1 MSWRILIVTLLVA
14 LGVSAYGGVQLGDWL
29 VQHAPQ
35 AAPAPGADDN
45 GTQAVLDA
53 NGKPYLAQ
61 PPQPRV
67 DGTLGVPEKTAAAN
81 WNIQTVSLFDA
92 VTDPS
97 ITLSRTSMTAG
108 QAAEVAR
115 AARSSLPDGDNN
127 DSALDTAPGYGQ
139 QGAIMAS
146 NSFSGGS
153 MIRSTALPSSNG
165 GGNAQGAAGGNWL
178 ADLRNELGQCANAG
192 FFERPTCAW
201 NARNRYCGPNSAWGR
216 VSECPQR
223 P

>member
-1 MSWRILIVTLLVA
+1 MSWRILVMTLLVA
-14 LGVSAYGGVQLGDWL
+14 LGVSAWGGVQLGDWL

-35 AAPAPGADDN
+35 AAPAPGSDDD
-45 GTQAVLDA
+45 GAQAVLDA

-67 DGTLGVPEKTAAAN
+67 DGTLGVPDKPMAAN
-81 WNIQTVSLFDA
+81 WNIQTVSLFDVVKDPA
-92 VTDPS
+92 V
-97 ITLSRTSMTAG
+97 TLSRSSMTAG

-115 AARSSLPDGDNN
+115 AARSSLPDGDT
-127 DSALDTAPGYGQ
+127 DSALDNAPTYG

-146 NSFSGGS
+146 SSFSSGT
-153 MIRSTALPSSNG
+153 MIRSSAQPSAPNNANG
-165 GGNAQGAAGGNWL
+165 SSGGGNWL
-178 ADLRNELGQCANAG
+178 TELRGELAQCANAG

-201 NARNRYCGPNSAWGR
+201 NARNRYCAPNQAWGR

>member
-1 MSWRILIVTLLVA
+1 MSWRILVMTLLVA
-14 LGVSAYGGVQLGDWL
+14 LGVSAWGGVQLGDWL

-35 AAPAPGADDN
+35 AAPAPGADDD
-45 GTQAVLDA
+45 GAQAVLDA

-67 DGTLGVPEKTAAAN
+67 DGTLGVPDKPTAAN
-81 WNIQTVSLFDA
+81 WNIQTVSLFE
-92 VTDPS
+92 VVKDPNV
-97 ITLSRTSMTAG
+97 TLSRSSMTAG
-108 QAAEVAR
+108 QAAEIAR

-127 DSALDTAPGYGQ
+127 DSALDTAPAYG

-146 NSFSGGS
+146 SSFSSGT
-153 MIRSTALPSSNG
+153 MIRSSAQSSGANNG
-165 GGNAQGAAGGNWL
+165 NGQAGGGGNWL
-178 ADLRNELGQCANAG
+178 PELRNELAQCANAG

-201 NARNRYCGPNSAWGR
+201 NARNRYCGPNQAWGR
-216 VSECPQR
+216 VNECPQR

>member
-1 MSWRILIVTLLVA
+1 MSWRILVITLLVA
-14 LGVSAYGGVQLGDWL
+14 LGVSAWGGVELGDWL

-35 AAPAPGADDN
+35 AAPAPGADED
-45 GTQAVLDA
+45 GAQAVLDA

-67 DGTLGVPEKTAAAN
+67 DGTLGVPDKPAAAN
-81 WNIQTVSLFDA
+81 WNIQTVSLFD
-92 VTDPS
+92 VVKDPS
-97 ITLSRTSMTAG
+97 VTLSRSSMTAG

-115 AARSSLPDGDNN
+115 SARSSLPDGENN
-127 DSALDTAPGYGQ
+127 DSALDTAGYG

-146 NSFSGGS
+146 SSFSGGT
-153 MIRSTALPSSNG
+153 MIRSAASPAGGTMANG
-165 GGNAQGAAGGNWL
+165 QAVASGNWL
-178 ADLRNELGQCANAG
+178 PDLRNELAQCANAG

-201 NARNRYCGPNSAWGR
+201 NARNRYCAPNQAWGR